1 MVNVAYLFLVVQF
14 ECFNL
19 KTSIDV
25 IVCMLSGSKTEI
37 DGHNYVRTLV
47 VELYQVLKTYKTA
60 VLVHACWCV
69 NTSKILANHVPE
81 CEFVMISWTFMTGWL
96 LTSQILETAG
106 NCSLKHKKNTF
117 TEQAT
122 KSKLLRFILC
132 DQMYKYIAVKAAAR
146 WFYMSKTHS
155 FSATTALGHFVKW
168 KETATKLDGYKS
180 LKVIICK

>member
-1 MVNVAYLFLVVQF
+1 MVNVAFLFLVVQF

-37 DGHNYVRTLV
+37 EGHNYIRTLV
-47 VELYQVLKTYKTA
+47 VELYQVLKSYKTA

-81 CEFVMISWTFMTGWL
+81 CEFVMISWTLMTSWL

-106 NCSLKHKKNTF
+106 NCSLKHKKKKLSQSKPLNPNCCGSYSVTKCTNT
-117 TEQAT
+117 EGSCQV
-122 KSKLLRFILC
+122 IL
-132 DQMYKYIAVKAAAR
+132 Y
-146 WFYMSKTHS
+146 
-155 FSATTALGHFVKW
+155 
-168 KETATKLDGYKS
+168 E
-180 LKVIICK
+180 

>member
-1 MVNVAYLFLVVQF
+1 MVNVAFLFLVVQF

-37 DGHNYVRTLV
+37 EGHNYIRTLV
-47 VELYQVLKTYKTA
+47 VELYQVLKSYKTA

-81 CEFVMISWTFMTGWL
+81 CEFVMISWTLMTSWL

-117 TEQAT
+117 PEQAT

-132 DQMYKYIAVKAAAR
+132 DQMYKYRRQLPGDSIWVKPTLSQPPLP
-146 WFYMSKTHS
+146 WVILLNEKKQLQSWMVTKVSK
-155 FSATTALGHFVKW
+155 
-168 KETATKLDGYKS
+168 Y
-180 LKVIICK
+180 